1 MSISIKISL
10 LISCLFNYICSE
22 TSIDQTIGVKK
33 LGTCRAK
40 LDDGTIIDLSK
51 LTQECLKQRFLID
64 FW

>member
-1 MSISIKISL
+1 MYISVKILL
-10 LISCLFNYICSE
+10 LISCPFTYIYSE
-22 TSIDQTIGVKK
+22 TSIGQTVGVTK

-51 LTQECLKQRFLID
+51 LAQECLNQRFLID